1 MESNNL
7 IYILKKRGLL
17 ASDSLKFIMD
27 LYLPIIGETAA
38 FLYLFLMNKINKGE
52 VSGNYDDLIVK
63 SYLSNQ
69 NFLLARQNLESIGL
83 LNTYK
88 KDDDSEIVFVLND
101 PETPKNFFD
110 NFILK
115 GLFITSS
122 NEEEYKRIMSQYA
135 VDLNLKK
142 YKDIGASV
150 QDSYKI
156 EFDYDV
162 IENGKKVEL
171 VGRTKNPLKD
181 NFSDVKL
188 LNYLCKNF
196 QLSANSLSEEEVN
209 NIHRVATLHGLNE
222 AGIGQLCGECLNLLN
237 KRGNKIDILKLRKL
251 AQIYVKNF
259 DVTKIGKKLNTKK
272 MQINSGSDAIK
283 KVKYYESMSPY
294 MFLREKQD
302 GIDPV
307 MSDRKIIDKLA
318 FDMGLSDGMIN
329 ALLDYTLTK
338 CDGSLNEVFVMKV
351 ASTLIRKKVNDTLGV
366 VENLYTK
373 QFDSVNN
380 IKNEA
385 SKNIITQKPKESS
398 FFDQFD
404 DENLLDSSKYD
415 DIDEEDDN
423 I

>member
-38 FLYLFLMNKINKGE
+38 FLYLFLFFKINKGE

-88 KDDDSEIVFVLND
+88 KDDDSEIVFVIND

-135 VDLNLKK
+135 VDFNFKK

-259 DVTKIGKKLNTKK
+259 DVAKIGKKLNTKK

-338 CDGSLNEVFVMKV
+338 CDGSLNEVFIMKV

-373 QFDSVNN
+373 QFDNVNN
-380 IKNEA
+380 IKNET
-385 SKNIITQKPKESS
+385 SKNITQKQKESS

-415 DIDEEDDN
+415 DIDDEDDN

>member
-135 VDLNLKK
+135 VDINLKK

-237 KRGNKIDILKLRKL
+237 KRGNKIDILQLRKL

-380 IKNEA
+380 VKNEA

-415 DIDEEDDN
+415 DIDDEDDN

>member
-380 IKNEA
+380 VKNEA

-415 DIDEEDDN
+415 DIDDEDDN

>member
-63 SYLSNQ
+63 SYLSKQ

-171 VGRTKNPLKD
+171 VGRTRNPLKD

-272 MQINSGSDAIK
+272 TQINSGSDAIK

-338 CDGSLNEVFVMKV
+338 CDGSLNEVFIMKV
-351 ASTLIRKKVNDTLGV
+351 ASTLIRKKANDTLGV

-415 DIDEEDDN
+415 DIDDEDDN

>member
-63 SYLSNQ
+63 SYLSKQ

-171 VGRTKNPLKD
+171 VGRTRNPLKD

-272 MQINSGSDAIK
+272 TQINSGSDAIK

-338 CDGSLNEVFVMKV
+338 CDGSLNEVFIMKV

-415 DIDEEDDN
+415 DIDDEDDN

>member
-63 SYLSNQ
+63 SYLSKQ

-171 VGRTKNPLKD
+171 VGRTRNPLKD

-237 KRGNKIDILKLRKL
+237 KKGNKIDILKLRKL

-272 MQINSGSDAIK
+272 TQINSGSDAIK

-338 CDGSLNEVFVMKV
+338 CDGSLNEVFIMKV

-415 DIDEEDDN
+415 DIDDEDDN

>member
-1 MESNNL
+1 MIFRCDE
-7 IYILKKRGLL
+7 
-17 ASDSLKFIMD
+17 FIETD
-27 LYLPIIGETAA
+27 VNPIT
-38 FLYLFLMNKINKGE
+38 NTK
-52 VSGNYDDLIVK
+52 YDD
-63 SYLSNQ
+63 SW
-69 NFLLARQNLESIGL
+69 
-83 LNTYK
+83 
-88 KDDDSEIVFVLND
+88 IVFVLND

-171 VGRTKNPLKD
+171 VGRTRNPLKD

-272 MQINSGSDAIK
+272 TQINSGSDAIK

-338 CDGSLNEVFVMKV
+338 CDGSLNEVFIMKV

-415 DIDEEDDN
+415 DIDDEDDN

>member
-88 KDDDSEIVFVLND
+88 IDDDSEIVFVLND

-122 NEEEYKRIMSQYA
+122 NEDEYKRIMSQYA

-272 MQINSGSDAIK
+272 IQINSGSDAIK

-338 CDGSLNEVFVMKV
+338 CDGSLNEVFIMKV

>member
-63 SYLSNQ
+63 SYLSKQ

-88 KDDDSEIVFVLND
+88 KDDESEIVFVLND

-171 VGRTKNPLKD
+171 VGRTRNPLKD

-272 MQINSGSDAIK
+272 TQINSGSDAIK

-338 CDGSLNEVFVMKV
+338 CDGSLNEVFIMKV

-415 DIDEEDDN
+415 DIDDEDDN